1 MQKITLK
8 QQTDMIH
15 FQANEYSILRMSEI
29 KPRLTK
35 FIKDELKN
43 IDNNLYTKYKHII
56 ENKEIFTQKGCG
68 FFKLRTNLKKVEI
81 SEYGT
86 YPKNNNKIGSY
97 FARAKAVNFDE
108 IEIEVFSLIKD
119 LEELVAKSMK
129 YFFILY
135 NIGQRQTKG
144 FGGFILKDTTQDE
157 FEKILKQKYQTIYK
171 KTSNNPL
178 KMIHEDYQLLK
189 SGRNNPYKKSL
200 LFEYFC
206 NKHIRWE
213 KRKIKQELSRNYK
226 LKSSHRAID
235 GSRDNYNYKYIRAML
250 GVAGSFSFLLE
261 EKNEKKQN
269 KRLSLNVAHKYK
281 NKKEKIERFN
291 SPILF
296 KVFDNTIYALPNK
309 IPQEIF
315 NQEFILKL
323 DTKAL
328 KKQKLKIVKDFE
340 IKSKTPTKEEFD
352 LIDFFNYGFK
362 KLNWSRL

>member
-250 GVAGSFSFLLE
+250 GVAGNFSFLLD
-261 EKNEKKQN
+261 KG
-269 KRLSLNVAHKYK
+269 RINVLVKGR
-281 NKKEKIERFN
+281 IERFN

-315 NQEFILKL
+315 NQRFEFK
-323 DTKAL
+323 
-328 KKQKLKIVKDFE
+328 VKGNTLTTL
-340 IKSKTPTKEEFD
+340 STPSNFD